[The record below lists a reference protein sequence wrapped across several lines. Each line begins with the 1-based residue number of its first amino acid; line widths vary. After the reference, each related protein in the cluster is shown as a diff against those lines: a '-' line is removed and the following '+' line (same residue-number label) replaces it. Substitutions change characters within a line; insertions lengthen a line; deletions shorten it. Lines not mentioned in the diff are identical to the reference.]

1 VRSAKSINDHALLTA
16 LEKIVALSV
25 ENQIKVEALEQ
36 VWVKTNPMV
45 HELCIGEVEMISR
58 QKAAKLK
65 LALTKALKES

>member
-45 HELCIGEVEMISR
+45 HELYIGEVE
-58 QKAAKLK
+58 
-65 LALTKALKES
+65 